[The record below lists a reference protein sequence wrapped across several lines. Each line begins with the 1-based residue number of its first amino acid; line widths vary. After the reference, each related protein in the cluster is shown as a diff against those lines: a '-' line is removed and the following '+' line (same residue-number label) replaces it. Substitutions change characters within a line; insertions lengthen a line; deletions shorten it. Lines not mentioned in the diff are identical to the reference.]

1 MRHITETVW
10 ISSQNLTDAWGNKP
24 PRHIFWHGRAWL
36 HGERRHIRLSW
47 SHGKD
52 ASLTRAMI
60 DLAGGDTGRELTF
73 SVGLKRVFLWFLTF
87 DFPWFEKWMPGKMV
101 QSSRDG
107 RWFKMPVER
116 NIGVR
121 FFNDTLWLSLWE
133 NPNESSR
140 DDSWWW
146 ALSVNFPDLFLG
158 CECRVSSE
166 VIEQGTGVVSMP
178 EGDYQADYSIKR
190 SIYKRPRWRRRVLET
205 MVVDLPVPI
214 PVPGKGENSWD
225 CGDDAIWSV
234 AFNGANTSVEQAM
247 NKVRDGALRDRE
259 RYGGK
264 RWVPAEGWV
273 NYAAH
278 SNG

>member
-10 ISSQNLTDAWGNKP
+10 SSQNLTDAWGNKP

-107 RWFKMPVER
+107 RWFKMQVER
-116 NIGVR
+116 NIGSFSMNALAR
-121 FFNDTLWLSLWE
+121 LWKTK
-133 NPNESSR
+133 ESK
-140 DDSWWW
+140 
-146 ALSVNFPDLFLG
+146 P
-158 CECRVSSE
+158 
-166 VIEQGTGVVSMP
+166 GTIRGGGHS
-178 EGDYQADYSIKR
+178 GQ
-190 SIYKRPRWRRRVLET
+190 
-205 MVVDLPVPI
+205 LPTF
-214 PVPGKGENSWD
+214 S
-225 CGDDAIWSV
+225 
-234 AFNGANTSVEQAM
+234 
-247 NKVRDGALRDRE
+247 
-259 RYGGK
+259 
-264 RWVPAEGWV
+264 
-273 NYAAH
+273 
-278 SNG
+278 